1 MFLNHYT
8 KYRFHS
14 RDFIFLTFSLQYLE
28 KKIFFIVFRGI
39 EKFLRGKYFLLFH
52 AKKSKNIEIRFFLPS
67 INLNVYL
74 EYRKRT
80 IAMRKKYKNIRLL
93 KIRDYETRNKA

>member
-28 KKIFFIVFRGI
+28 RKIFVIVFV
-39 EKFLRGKYFLLFH
+39 E
-52 AKKSKNIEIRFFLPS
+52 
-67 INLNVYL
+67 
-74 EYRKRT
+74 
-80 IAMRKKYKNIRLL
+80 L
-93 KIRDYETRNKA
+93 KGF